1 MSRYRLSKKIRKIL
15 EARGYELICKICG
28 TLIDVGELVESK
40 QQRRGKC
47 KLYHAVCYDNSMLDI
62 PDDYSDSDEEVDK
75 FFKRPTRILTE
86 KEAIRWV
93 KLYS

>member
-1 MSRYRLSKKIRKIL
+1 MSRYKLSKKIRKIL
-15 EARGYELICKICG
+15 EARGYELICKICS

-47 KLYHAVCYDNSMLDI
+47 KLYHAICYDKSMLDI
-62 PDDYSDSDEEVDK
+62 PDDYTDEEVEK
-75 FFKRPTRILTE
+75 FFKRPVRILTE
-86 KEAIRWV
+86 EEAIKWI